1 MLDRGELE
9 QILEKHIGVNDGG
22 RYAPFVYGIPE
33 AADAILALS
42 PRTCEWQYTE
52 KGWRPGCKPTTGI
65 HVAGTLAEYG
75 ILYCSHCGGEI
86 VEGESKC

>member
-1 MLDRGELE
+1 MTRLNKLKLITIFEEHISATDDRVFGE
-9 QILEKHIGVNDGG
+9 ND
-22 RYAPFVYGIPE
+22 

-42 PRTCEWQYTE
+42 PGTCEWQYTE

-75 ILYCSHCGGEI
+75 FLYCSHCGGKI
-86 VEGESKC
+86 VEKE